1 MSHPVSQAASGDVF
15 TAFYLQQ
22 LTQELSND
30 VDQVRAAEDFK
41 ADSVSFLVHALRQ
54 GSSQLSPNIEAGAAA
69 DASTV
74 S

>member
-1 MSHPVSQAASGDVF
+1 MSHPASQATSGDDF

-41 ADSVSFLVHALRQ
+41 ADSVPFLVHALRQ
-54 GSSQLSPNIEAGAAA
+54 GSSQLSPNVEAVAAG
-69 DASTV
+69 DASTA